1 MQAGAVKHNVNLLAA
16 AFALTAVS
24 YGLARFAFGLLLPE
38 IRTEL
43 SLDIATTGWIG
54 SSAFVAYCIG
64 VSITFM
70 LNRACSP
77 RAIALAAGLA
87 STIGMV
93 TITLSSSGWMLGTGV
108 ALAGLSTGLT
118 SPPLATAVSLRFD
131 DAHRPKANAII
142 NAGTAAGIVFSGL
155 ASLIAFGGWRE
166 LYILFSAIS
175 CAVTVWVLYAV
186 PTEQNRTTSEP
197 ASFAMFKR
205 PGMLAL
211 CTGSF
216 LMGLSSTAIWTFGG
230 SLLRD
235 EFDFMQ
241 SDIAWIWVALGLA
254 GVTGAMTGR
263 FVQRFG
269 PVRVHW
275 ISLVGMAAGIMGL
288 SCTSISV
295 ASAFISVA
303 LFGASYIVSSGAFL
317 IQGIRLLP
325 DRPDLGLGI
334 PFLIL
339 ASGQSAGSPLF
350 GALLAHWGV
359 GVALAV
365 FAGVALLAG
374 CIRPRRSCPR
384 QSEYL
389 SQADQSRPRSGS
401 NPALRDTLR

>member
-1 MQAGAVKHNVNLLAA
+1 MKHNVNLVAA

-43 SLDIATTGWIG
+43 SLDTATTGWIG

-64 VSITFM
+64 VCITFA
-70 LNRACSP
+70 LNRACPP
-77 RAIALAAGLA
+77 RAIAFAAGLA

-93 TITLSSSGWMLGTGV
+93 IITLSTSGVVLGLGV

-118 SPPLATAVSLRFD
+118 SPPLATAVSLQLD

-166 LYILFSAIS
+166 LYILFSVIS
-175 CAVTVWVLYAV
+175 GAVAVWVLYAV
-186 PTEQNRTTSEP
+186 PATHERTASEP
-197 ASFAMFKR
+197 MSFAISFAIFKR

-211 CTGSF
+211 YTGSF

-235 EFDFMQ
+235 EFDFTQ
-241 SDIAWIWVALGLA
+241 TDIAWIWVALGLA
-254 GVTGAMTGR
+254 GVTGAMTGV

-269 PVRVHW
+269 LVRVHW
-275 ISLVGMAAGIMGL
+275 VSLAGMAVGIVGL
-288 SCTSISV
+288 SFTSVSV
-295 ASAFISVA
+295 AFAFISVA
-303 LFGASYIVSSGAFL
+303 LFGASYITSSGAFL

-334 PFLIL
+334 PFLII
-339 ASGQSAGSPLF
+339 AAGQSAGSPLF
-350 GALLAHWGV
+350 GALLSGWGA
-359 GVALAV
+359 GVALAA
-365 FAGVALLAG
+365 FAGVALLSG
-374 CIRPRRSCPR
+374 LIVPR
-384 QSEYL
+384 QS
-389 SQADQSRPRSGS
+389 AAK
-401 NPALRDTLR
+401 ALAAHAGV

>member
-1 MQAGAVKHNVNLLAA
+1 MKHNVNLLAA

-64 VSITFM
+64 VCITFA

-77 RAIALAAGLA
+77 RALAFAAGLA

-93 TITLSSSGWMLGTGV
+93 IITLSTSGIVLGLGV

-118 SPPLATAVSLRFD
+118 SPPLATAVSLQFD

-142 NAGTAAGIVFSGL
+142 NAGTAAGIVLSGL
-155 ASLIAFGGWRE
+155 VSLLAFGGWRE
-166 LYILFSAIS
+166 LYILFSVIS
-175 CAVTVWVLYAV
+175 GAVAVWVLYAV
-186 PTEQNRTTSEP
+186 PTRHERTASEP
-197 ASFAMFKR
+197 TSFAISFAISFVIFKR

-235 EFDFMQ
+235 EFNFTQ
-241 SDIAWIWVALGLA
+241 TDIAWIWVALGLA
-254 GVTGAMTGR
+254 GVAGAMTGV

-269 PVRVHW
+269 LARVHW
-275 ISLVGMAAGIMGL
+275 VSLAGMAAGIVGL
-288 SCTSISV
+288 SFTSVSV
-295 ASAFISVA
+295 AFAFVSVA
-303 LFGASYIVSSGAFL
+303 LFGASYITSSGAFL

-339 ASGQSAGSPLF
+339 AAGQSAGSPLF
-350 GALLAHWGV
+350 GALLSGWDAD
-359 GVALAV
+359 VALAA
-365 FAGVALLAG
+365 FAGVALLSG
-374 CIRPRRSCPR
+374 FIVPR
-384 QSEYL
+384 QS
-389 SQADQSRPRSGS
+389 AAKAP
-401 NPALRDTLR
+401 PAHVGV

>member
-1 MQAGAVKHNVNLLAA
+1 MRASAVKHNVNLLAA

-24 YGLARFAFGLLLPE
+24 YGLARFAFGLLLPQ
-38 IRTEL
+38 IRSEL
-43 SLDIATTGWIG
+43 SLDIGTTGWIG

-64 VSITFM
+64 VCITFA

-77 RAIALAAGLA
+77 RAIAVAAGLA

-93 TITLSSSGWMLGTGV
+93 IITLSTSGVVLGLGV

-118 SPPLATAVSLRFD
+118 SPPLATAVSLQFD

-142 NAGTAAGIVFSGL
+142 NAGTAAGIVLSGL

-166 LYILFSAIS
+166 LYILFSVIS
-175 CAVTVWVLYAV
+175 CAVAVWVLYAV
-186 PTEQNRTTSEP
+186 PATHERTASEP
-197 ASFAMFKR
+197 VSFAISFAIFKR

-235 EFDFMQ
+235 EFNFTQ
-241 SDIAWIWVALGLA
+241 TDIAWIWVALGLA
-254 GVTGAMTGR
+254 GVAGAMTGV

-269 PVRVHW
+269 LVRVHW
-275 ISLVGMAAGIMGL
+275 ISLAGMAAGMIGL
-288 SCTSISV
+288 SFTSISV
-295 ASAFISVA
+295 AFAFISVA
-303 LFGASYIVSSGAFL
+303 LFGASYITSSGAFL

-325 DRPDLGLGI
+325 DRPDLGLGM

-339 ASGQSAGSPLF
+339 ASGQSAGAPLF
-350 GALLAHWGV
+350 GALLSGWGV
-359 GVALAV
+359 SVALAV
-365 FAGVALLAG
+365 FAGVALLSG
-374 CIRPRRSCPR
+374 CIRPRHF
-384 QSEYL
+384 
-389 SQADQSRPRSGS
+389 ADKAVVTS
-401 NPALRDTLR
+401 

>member
-1 MQAGAVKHNVNLLAA
+1 MQASIVKHNVNLLAA

-24 YGLARFAFGLLLPE
+24 YGLARFAFGLLLPQ

-64 VSITFM
+64 VCITFA

-77 RAIALAAGLA
+77 RAIAFAAGLA

-93 TITLSSSGWMLGTGV
+93 IITLATTGWGLGLGV

-118 SPPLATAVSLRFD
+118 SPPLATAVSMQFD

-155 ASLIAFGGWRE
+155 ASLIVLGGWRE
-166 LYILFSAIS
+166 LYMLFSAIS
-175 CAVTVWVLYAV
+175 CVVALWLLYAV
-186 PTEQNRTTSEP
+186 PSGHDHAASEP
-197 ASFAMFKR
+197 VSLAIFKR
-205 PGMLAL
+205 PGMPAL
-211 CTGSF
+211 CTGSV

-235 EFDFMQ
+235 EFNFTQ
-241 SDIAWIWVALGLA
+241 SDIAWTWVALGLA
-254 GVTGAMTGR
+254 GVTGAMTGF

-269 PVRVHW
+269 LVHVHRA
-275 ISLVGMAAGIMGL
+275 SLAGMAAGIIGL
-288 SCTSISV
+288 SFTPVSV
-295 ASAFISVA
+295 AFAFISVA
-303 LFGASYIVSSGAFL
+303 LFGASYITSSGAFL

-325 DRPDLGLGI
+325 DRPDLGLGM
-334 PFLIL
+334 PFLII

-350 GALLAHWGV
+350 GALMTHWGV

-365 FAGVALLAG
+365 FAGVALVSG
-374 CIRPRRSCPR
+374 CIRSRHS
-384 QSEYL
+384 
-389 SQADQSRPRSGS
+389 ADQAFVAP
-401 NPALRDTLR
+401 

>member
-1 MQAGAVKHNVNLLAA
+1 MQASTVKHNVNLLAA

-43 SLDIATTGWIG
+43 SLDIGTTGWIG

-64 VSITFM
+64 VCITFA

-77 RAIALAAGLA
+77 RAIAFAAGLA

-93 TITLSSSGWMLGTGV
+93 IIMLSTTGVVLGLGV

-118 SPPLATAVSLRFD
+118 SPPLATAVSLQFD
-131 DAHRPKANAII
+131 DTHRPKANAII

-155 ASLIAFGGWRE
+155 ASLLAFGGWRE
-166 LYILFSAIS
+166 VYILFSVVS
-175 CAVTVWVLYAV
+175 GAVAVWILFAV
-186 PTEQNRTTSEP
+186 PTGQERTSSAP
-197 ASFAMFKR
+197 FSIAIFRR

-241 SDIAWIWVALGLA
+241 SDVAWIWVTLGLA
-254 GVTGAMTGR
+254 GVAGAMTGV

-269 PVRVHW
+269 LARVHGV
-275 ISLVGMAAGIMGL
+275 SLAGMAAGMIGL
-288 SCTSISV
+288 SFTSVSV
-295 ASAFISVA
+295 VFAFISVA
-303 LFGASYIVSSGAFL
+303 LFGASYITSSGAFL

-325 DRPDLGLGI
+325 DRPDLGLGV

-350 GALLAHWGV
+350 GALLSGWGA
-359 GVALAV
+359 GVALAA

-374 CIRPRRSCPR
+374 LIFPQ
-384 QSEYL
+384 QS
-389 SQADQSRPRSGS
+389 AAMVPVAPVRV
-401 NPALRDTLR
+401 

>member
-1 MQAGAVKHNVNLLAA
+1 MKHNVNLLAA

-24 YGLARFAFGLLLPE
+24 YGLARFAFGLLLPQ

-43 SLDIATTGWIG
+43 SLDIGTTGWIG

-64 VSITFM
+64 VCITFM
-70 LNRACSP
+70 VSRACSP
-77 RAIALAAGLA
+77 RTIAFAAGLA

-93 TITLSSSGWMLGTGV
+93 IVTLATSGLVLGVGV

-118 SPPLATAVSLRFD
+118 SPPLATSVALRLD
-131 DAHRPKANAII
+131 EAHRPKANAII

-166 LYILFSAIS
+166 LYGLFAAIS
-175 CAVTVWVLYAV
+175 CVVTVWVWCAV
-186 PTEQNRTTSEP
+186 PTGRESTTSGP
-197 ASFAMFKR
+197 VSLAIFKR

-211 CTGSF
+211 CTGSL

-235 EFDFMQ
+235 EFDFTQ
-241 SDIAWIWVALGLA
+241 RDIACIWVALGLA
-254 GVTGAMTGR
+254 GVAGAMTGA

-269 PVRVHW
+269 LLRVHRM
-275 ISLVGMAAGIMGL
+275 SLLGMAAGIIGL
-288 SCTSISV
+288 SFTSIS
-295 ASAFISVA
+295 AAFAFASVA
-303 LFGASYIVSSGAFL
+303 LFGASYITSSGAYL

-325 DRPDLGLGI
+325 ERPDLGLGI

-339 ASGQSAGSPLF
+339 ASGQSAGAPLF
-350 GALLAHWGV
+350 GALLTGWGA
-359 GVALAV
+359 GVALAA

-374 CIRPRRSCPR
+374 CIRPRHA
-384 QSEYL
+384 
-389 SQADQSRPRSGS
+389 ADAPDLRREMSSGQ
-401 NPALRDTLR
+401 

>member
-1 MQAGAVKHNVNLLAA
+1 MQASAVKHNVNLLAA

-24 YGLARFAFGLLLPE
+24 YGLARFAFGLLLPQ
-38 IRTEL
+38 IRSEL
-43 SLDIATTGWIG
+43 SLDIGTTGWIG

-64 VSITFM
+64 VCITFA

-77 RAIALAAGLA
+77 RAIAVAAGLA

-93 TITLSSSGWMLGTGV
+93 IITLSTSGVVLGLGV

-118 SPPLATAVSLRFD
+118 SPPLATAVSLQFD

-142 NAGTAAGIVFSGL
+142 NAGTAAGIVLSGL

-166 LYILFSAIS
+166 LYILFSVIS
-175 CAVTVWVLYAV
+175 CAVAVWVLYAV
-186 PTEQNRTTSEP
+186 PATHERTASEP
-197 ASFAMFKR
+197 MSFAISFAIFKR

-235 EFDFMQ
+235 EFNFTQ
-241 SDIAWIWVALGLA
+241 TDIAWIWVALGLA
-254 GVTGAMTGR
+254 GVAGAMTGV

-269 PVRVHW
+269 LVRVHW
-275 ISLVGMAAGIMGL
+275 ISLAGMAAGMIGL
-288 SCTSISV
+288 SFTSISV
-295 ASAFISVA
+295 AFAFISVA
-303 LFGASYIVSSGAFL
+303 LFGASYITSSGAFL

-325 DRPDLGLGI
+325 DRPDLGLGM

-350 GALLAHWGV
+350 GALLSGWGA
-359 GVALAV
+359 GVALAA
-365 FAGVALLAG
+365 FAGVALLSG
-374 CIRPRRSCPR
+374 CIRPRHF
-384 QSEYL
+384 
-389 SQADQSRPRSGS
+389 ADKAVVTS
-401 NPALRDTLR
+401 

>member
-1 MQAGAVKHNVNLLAA
+1 MQASTVKHNVNLLAA

-24 YGLARFAFGLLLPE
+24 YGLARFAFGLLLPQ

-64 VSITFM
+64 VCITFA

-77 RAIALAAGLA
+77 RTIAFAAGLA

-93 TITLSSSGWMLGTGV
+93 IITLSASGVVLGLGV

-118 SPPLATAVSLRFD
+118 SPPLATAVSLQFD

-166 LYILFSAIS
+166 LYIVFSVIS
-175 CAVTVWVLYAV
+175 GAVAVWVLYAV
-186 PTEQNRTTSEP
+186 PATHERTASEP
-197 ASFAMFKR
+197 MSSAISFAIFKR

-235 EFDFMQ
+235 EFNFTQ
-241 SDIAWIWVALGLA
+241 TDIAWIWVALGLA
-254 GVTGAMTGR
+254 GVTGAMTGV

-269 PVRVHW
+269 LVRVHW
-275 ISLVGMAAGIMGL
+275 VSLAGMAVGIVGL
-288 SCTSISV
+288 SFTSVSV
-295 ASAFISVA
+295 AFAFISVA
-303 LFGASYIVSSGAFL
+303 LFGASYITSSGAFL
-317 IQGIRLLP
+317 IQGIWLLP

-339 ASGQSAGSPLF
+339 AAGQSAGSPLF
-350 GALLAHWGV
+350 GALLSGWGA
-359 GVALAV
+359 GVALAA
-365 FAGVALLAG
+365 FAGVALLSG
-374 CIRPRRSCPR
+374 FIVPQ
-384 QSEYL
+384 QS
-389 SQADQSRPRSGS
+389 AAKAP
-401 NPALRDTLR
+401 PAHVGV

>member
-1 MQAGAVKHNVNLLAA
+1 MQASAVKHNVNLLAA

-64 VSITFM
+64 VCITFA

-77 RAIALAAGLA
+77 RAIAFAAGLA

-93 TITLSSSGWMLGTGV
+93 IITLSTSGVVLGLGV

-118 SPPLATAVSLRFD
+118 SPPLATAVSLQFD

-155 ASLIAFGGWRE
+155 ASLLAFGGWRE
-166 LYILFSAIS
+166 LYIVFSVIS
-175 CAVTVWVLYAV
+175 GAVAVWVLYAV
-186 PTEQNRTTSEP
+186 PTTHGRTASDP
-197 ASFAMFKR
+197 FSFAIFRR

-235 EFDFMQ
+235 EFNFRQ
-241 SDIAWIWVALGLA
+241 TDIAWIWMTLGLA
-254 GVTGAMTGR
+254 GVAGAMTGV

-269 PVRVHW
+269 LARVHCV
-275 ISLVGMAAGIMGL
+275 SLAGMAAGMIGL
-288 SCTSISV
+288 SFTSVSV
-295 ASAFISVA
+295 AFAFVSVA
-303 LFGASYIVSSGAFL
+303 LFGASYITSSGAFL

-350 GALLAHWGV
+350 GALMTHWGM
-359 GVALAV
+359 GIALAV
-365 FAGVALLAG
+365 CAGAALLSAY
-374 CIRPRRSCPR
+374 IRPTSTG
-384 QSEYL
+384 Q
-389 SQADQSRPRSGS
+389 
-401 NPALRDTLR
+401 

>member
-1 MQAGAVKHNVNLLAA
+1 MQASAVKHNVNLLAA

-64 VSITFM
+64 VCITFA

-77 RAIALAAGLA
+77 RAIAFAAGLA

-93 TITLSSSGWMLGTGV
+93 IITLSTSGVVLGLGV

-118 SPPLATAVSLRFD
+118 SPPLATAVSLQFD

-155 ASLIAFGGWRE
+155 VSLLAFGGWRE
-166 LYILFSAIS
+166 LYILFAVIS
-175 CAVTVWVLYAV
+175 GAVAVWILYAV
-186 PTEQNRTTSEP
+186 PTGQERTASDP
-197 ASFAMFKR
+197 FSFAIFRR

-235 EFDFMQ
+235 EFNFRQ
-241 SDIAWIWVALGLA
+241 TDIAWIWMTLGLA
-254 GVTGAMTGR
+254 GVAGAMTGV

-269 PVRVHW
+269 LARVHCV
-275 ISLVGMAAGIMGL
+275 SLAGMAAGMIGL
-288 SCTSISV
+288 SLTSVSV
-295 ASAFISVA
+295 AFGFVSVA
-303 LFGASYIVSSGAFL
+303 LFGASYITSSGAFL

-325 DRPDLGLGI
+325 DRPDLGLGM

-350 GALLAHWGV
+350 GALMTHWGM
-359 GVALAV
+359 GIALAV
-365 FAGVALLAG
+365 CAGAALLSA
-374 CIRPRRSCPR
+374 CIRPTSTG
-384 QSEYL
+384 Q
-389 SQADQSRPRSGS
+389 
-401 NPALRDTLR
+401 

>member
-1 MQAGAVKHNVNLLAA
+1 MQASTVKHNVNLLAA

-24 YGLARFAFGLLLPE
+24 YGLARFAFGLLLPQ

-64 VSITFM
+64 VCITFA
-70 LNRACSP
+70 LNHACSP
-77 RAIALAAGLA
+77 RAIAFAAGLA

-93 TITLSSSGWMLGTGV
+93 IITLSTSGVVLGLGV

-118 SPPLATAVSLRFD
+118 SPPLATAVSLQFD
-131 DAHRPKANAII
+131 DARRPKANAII
-142 NAGTAAGIVFSGL
+142 NAGTAAGIVLSGL
-155 ASLIAFGGWRE
+155 ASLLAFGGWRE
-166 LYILFSAIS
+166 LYILFSVIS
-175 CAVTVWVLYAV
+175 GAVAVWVLYAV
-186 PTEQNRTTSEP
+186 PTGQERTASEP
-197 ASFAMFKR
+197 MSFSISFAIFKR

-235 EFDFMQ
+235 EFNFTQ
-241 SDIAWIWVALGLA
+241 TDIAWIWVALGLA
-254 GVTGAMTGR
+254 GVAGAMTGV

-269 PVRVHW
+269 LVRVHW
-275 ISLVGMAAGIMGL
+275 ISLAGMAAGMIGL
-288 SCTSISV
+288 SFTSISV
-295 ASAFISVA
+295 AFAFISVA
-303 LFGASYIVSSGAFL
+303 LFGASYITSSGAFL

-325 DRPDLGLGI
+325 DRPDLGLGM

-350 GALLAHWGV
+350 GALLSGWGA
-359 GVALAV
+359 GVALAA
-365 FAGVALLAG
+365 FAGVALLSG
-374 CIRPRRSCPR
+374 CIRPRHF
-384 QSEYL
+384 
-389 SQADQSRPRSGS
+389 ADKAVVTS
-401 NPALRDTLR
+401 

>member
-1 MQAGAVKHNVNLLAA
+1 MQASTVKRNVNLLAA

-54 SSAFVAYCIG
+54 SSAFIAYCIG
-64 VSITFM
+64 VCITFA
-70 LNRACSP
+70 LNRACPP
-77 RAIALAAGLA
+77 RAIAFAAGLA

-93 TITLSSSGWMLGTGV
+93 IITLSTSGVVLGLGV

-118 SPPLATAVSLRFD
+118 SPPLATAVSLQFD

-142 NAGTAAGIVFSGL
+142 NAGTAAGIVLSGL
-155 ASLIAFGGWRE
+155 ASLLVFGGWRE
-166 LYILFSAIS
+166 LYVLFSVIS
-175 CAVTVWVLYAV
+175 GAVAVWVLYAV
-186 PTEQNRTTSEP
+186 PTGHERTASEP
-197 ASFAMFKR
+197 FSFAIFKR

-235 EFDFMQ
+235 EFNFTQ
-241 SDIAWIWVALGLA
+241 TDIAWIWVALGLA
-254 GVTGAMTGR
+254 GVAGAMTGV

-269 PVRVHW
+269 LVWVHRV
-275 ISLVGMAAGIMGL
+275 SLVGMAAGMIGL
-288 SCTSISV
+288 SFTSVSV
-295 ASAFISVA
+295 AFAFISVA
-303 LFGASYIVSSGAFL
+303 LFGASYITSSGAFL

-325 DRPDLGLGI
+325 DRPDLGLGM

-350 GALLAHWGV
+350 GALLGGWGA
-359 GVALAV
+359 GVALAA
-365 FAGVALLAG
+365 FAGVALLSG
-374 CIRPRRSCPR
+374 FIVPR
-384 QSEYL
+384 QSAAKAPP
-389 SQADQSRPRSGS
+389 SHVGV
-401 NPALRDTLR
+401 

>member
-1 MQAGAVKHNVNLLAA
+1 MKHNVNLLAA

-64 VSITFM
+64 VCITFAS
-70 LNRACSP
+70 NRACSP
-77 RAIALAAGLA
+77 RALAFAAGLA
-87 STIGMV
+87 STVGMV
-93 TITLSSSGWMLGTGV
+93 IITLSTSGIVLGLGV

-118 SPPLATAVSLRFD
+118 SPPLATAVSLQCD

-155 ASLIAFGGWRE
+155 ASLLAFGGWRE
-166 LYILFSAIS
+166 LYILFSVIS
-175 CAVTVWVLYAV
+175 GVVAVWVLYAV
-186 PTEQNRTTSEP
+186 PTGHERTSSRP
-197 ASFAMFKR
+197 FSFAIFRR

-235 EFDFMQ
+235 EFNFTQ

-254 GVTGAMTGR
+254 GVTGAMTGV

-269 PVRVHW
+269 LMRVHW
-275 ISLVGMAAGIMGL
+275 VSLAGMAVGIVGL
-288 SCTSISV
+288 SFTSVSV
-295 ASAFISVA
+295 AFAFISVA
-303 LFGASYIVSSGAFL
+303 LFGASYITSSGAFL

-325 DRPDLGLGI
+325 DRPDLGLGM

-339 ASGQSAGSPLF
+339 AAGQSAGSPLF
-350 GALLAHWGV
+350 GALLSGWGA
-359 GVALAV
+359 GVALAA
-365 FAGVALLAG
+365 FAGVALLSG
-374 CIRPRRSCPR
+374 FIVPQ
-384 QSEYL
+384 QS
-389 SQADQSRPRSGS
+389 AAKAP
-401 NPALRDTLR
+401 PAHGGV

>member
-1 MQAGAVKHNVNLLAA
+1 MKHNVNLLAA

-64 VSITFM
+64 VCITFA

-77 RAIALAAGLA
+77 RTIAFAAGLA

-93 TITLSSSGWMLGTGV
+93 IITSSTSGVVLGLGV

-118 SPPLATAVSLRFD
+118 SPPLATAVSLQFD
-131 DAHRPKANAII
+131 DAHQPKANAII
-142 NAGTAAGIVFSGL
+142 NAGTAACIVFSGL
-155 ASLIAFGGWRE
+155 ASLTAFGGWRE
-166 LYILFSAIS
+166 LYMLFSVIS
-175 CAVTVWVLYAV
+175 GAVAVWVLYAV
-186 PTEQNRTTSEP
+186 PAKHERTASEP
-197 ASFAMFKR
+197 VSLAIFKR

-216 LMGLSSTAIWTFGG
+216 LMGLSSTAVWTFGG

-235 EFDFMQ
+235 EFNFTQ
-241 SDIAWIWVALGLA
+241 TDIAWIWVTLGLA
-254 GVTGAMTGR
+254 GVAGAMTGV

-269 PVRVHW
+269 LARVHCV
-275 ISLVGMAAGIMGL
+275 SLAGMAAGMIGL
-288 SCTSISV
+288 SFTSVSV
-295 ASAFISVA
+295 AFAFISVA
-303 LFGASYIVSSGAFL
+303 LFGASYITSSGAFL

-339 ASGQSAGSPLF
+339 ASGQSAGAPLF
-350 GALLAHWGV
+350 GALLTGWGM

-365 FAGVALLAG
+365 CAGAALLSAW
-374 CIRPRRSCPR
+374 IRPTSTG
-384 QSEYL
+384 Q
-389 SQADQSRPRSGS
+389 
-401 NPALRDTLR
+401 

>member
-1 MQAGAVKHNVNLLAA
+1 MQASAVKHNVNLLAA

-24 YGLARFAFGLLLPE
+24 YGLARFAFGLLLPQ

-43 SLDIATTGWIG
+43 SLDIVTTGWIG

-64 VSITFM
+64 VCITFA

-77 RAIALAAGLA
+77 RAIVFAAGLA

-93 TITLSSSGWMLGTGV
+93 IITLSTTGWVLGMGV

-118 SPPLATAVSLRFD
+118 SPPLATAVSLQFD

-166 LYILFSAIS
+166 LYMLFSVIS
-175 CAVTVWVLYAV
+175 GAVALWLVYAV
-186 PTEQNRTTSEP
+186 PSGKARTASEP
-197 ASFAMFKR
+197 FSFAIFKR

-235 EFDFMQ
+235 EFDFTQ
-241 SDIAWIWVALGLA
+241 SDIAWIWVALGVA
-254 GVTGAMTGR
+254 GVAGAMTGV

-269 PVRVHW
+269 LVRVHRV
-275 ISLVGMAAGIMGL
+275 SLAGMAVGVIGL
-288 SCTSISV
+288 SFTSVSV
-295 ASAFISVA
+295 GFAFISVA
-303 LFGASYIVSSGAFL
+303 LFGASYITSSGAFL

-334 PFLIL
+334 PFLIV
-339 ASGQSAGSPLF
+339 ASGQGAGSPLF
-350 GALLAHWGV
+350 GALMTHWGV

-365 FAGVALLAG
+365 FAGVALLSG
-374 CIRPRRSCPR
+374 CMRPQRSPPM
-384 QSEYL
+384 QPQYSA
-389 SQADQSRPRSGS
+389 QAS
-401 NPALRDTLR
+401 

>member
-1 MQAGAVKHNVNLLAA
+1 MKHNVNLLAA

-64 VSITFM
+64 VCITFA
-70 LNRACSP
+70 LNRACPP
-77 RAIALAAGLA
+77 RAIAFAAGLA

-93 TITLSSSGWMLGTGV
+93 IITLSTSGAVLGLGV

-118 SPPLATAVSLRFD
+118 SPPLATAVSLQFD

-142 NAGTAAGIVFSGL
+142 NAGTAAGIVLSGL

-166 LYILFSAIS
+166 LYILFSVIS
-175 CAVTVWVLYAV
+175 CAVAVWVLYAV
-186 PTEQNRTTSEP
+186 PATHERTASEP
-197 ASFAMFKR
+197 MSFAISFAIFKR

-235 EFDFMQ
+235 EFDFTQ

-254 GVTGAMTGR
+254 GVTGAMTGV

-269 PVRVHW
+269 LVRVHW
-275 ISLVGMAAGIMGL
+275 VSLAGMAAGIVGL
-288 SCTSISV
+288 SFTSVSV
-295 ASAFISVA
+295 AFAFVSVA
-303 LFGASYIVSSGAFL
+303 LFGASYITSSGAFL

-325 DRPDLGLGI
+325 DRPDLGLGM

-350 GALLAHWGV
+350 GALLNGWGV
-359 GVALAV
+359 SVALAL
-365 FAGVALLAG
+365 FAGAALLSG
-374 CIRPRRSCPR
+374 CIRPRHS
-384 QSEYL
+384 
-389 SQADQSRPRSGS
+389 ADS
-401 NPALRDTLR
+401 ALVTS

>member
-1 MQAGAVKHNVNLLAA
+1 MQASTVKHNVNLLAA

-43 SLDIATTGWIG
+43 SLDIGTTGWIG

-64 VSITFM
+64 VCITFA

-77 RAIALAAGLA
+77 RAIAFAAGLA

-93 TITLSSSGWMLGTGV
+93 IIMLSTTGVVLGLGV

-118 SPPLATAVSLRFD
+118 SPPLATAVSLQFD

-166 LYILFSAIS
+166 LYILFSVVS
-175 CAVTVWVLYAV
+175 GAVAVWILFAV
-186 PTEQNRTTSEP
+186 PTGQERTSSEP
-197 ASFAMFKR
+197 FSFAIFRR

-235 EFDFMQ
+235 EFNFMQ

-254 GVTGAMTGR
+254 GVAGAMTGV

-269 PVRVHW
+269 LARVHCV
-275 ISLVGMAAGIMGL
+275 SLAGMAAGMIGL
-288 SCTSISV
+288 SFTSVSV
-295 ASAFISVA
+295 AFAFISVA
-303 LFGASYIVSSGAFL
+303 LFGASYITSSGAFL

-325 DRPDLGLGI
+325 DRPDLGLGV

-350 GALLAHWGV
+350 GALLSGWGA
-359 GVALAV
+359 GVALAA
-365 FAGVALLAG
+365 FAGVALLSA
-374 CIRPRRSCPR
+374 CIRPRHF
-384 QSEYL
+384 
-389 SQADQSRPRSGS
+389 ADK
-401 NPALRDTLR
+401 ALVTP

>member
-1 MQAGAVKHNVNLLAA
+1 MKHNVNLLAA

-64 VSITFM
+64 VCITFA

-77 RAIALAAGLA
+77 RALAFAAGLA

-93 TITLSSSGWMLGTGV
+93 IITLSTSGIVLGLGV

-118 SPPLATAVSLRFD
+118 SPPLATAVSLQFD

-142 NAGTAAGIVFSGL
+142 NAGTAAGIVLSGL
-155 ASLIAFGGWRE
+155 VSLLAFGGWRE
-166 LYILFSAIS
+166 LYILFSVIS
-175 CAVTVWVLYAV
+175 GAVAVWVLYAV
-186 PTEQNRTTSEP
+186 PTRHERTASEP
-197 ASFAMFKR
+197 TSFAISFAISFVIFKR

-216 LMGLSSTAIWTFGG
+216 LMGLSSTAVWTFGG

-235 EFDFMQ
+235 EFNFTQ
-241 SDIAWIWVALGLA
+241 TDIAWIWVALGLA
-254 GVTGAMTGR
+254 GVAGAMTGV

-269 PVRVHW
+269 LARVHW
-275 ISLVGMAAGIMGL
+275 VSLAGMAAGIVGL
-288 SCTSISV
+288 SFTSVSV
-295 ASAFISVA
+295 AFAFVSVA
-303 LFGASYIVSSGAFL
+303 LFGASYITSSGAFL

-339 ASGQSAGSPLF
+339 AAGQSAGSPLF
-350 GALLAHWGV
+350 GALLSGWDAD
-359 GVALAV
+359 VALAA
-365 FAGVALLAG
+365 FAGVALLSG
-374 CIRPRRSCPR
+374 FIVPR
-384 QSEYL
+384 QS
-389 SQADQSRPRSGS
+389 AAKAP
-401 NPALRDTLR
+401 PAHVGV

>member
-1 MQAGAVKHNVNLLAA
+1 VKHNVNLLAA

-24 YGLARFAFGLLLPE
+24 YGLARFAFGLLLPQ

-54 SSAFVAYCIG
+54 SSAFVAYCFG
-64 VSITFM
+64 VCITFA

-77 RAIALAAGLA
+77 RTLAFAAGLA

-93 TITLSSSGWMLGTGV
+93 IITLSTSGIVLGLGV

-118 SPPLATAVSLRFD
+118 SPPLATAVSLQFD

-155 ASLIAFGGWRE
+155 ASLLAFGGWRE
-166 LYILFSAIS
+166 LYILFSVIS
-175 CAVTVWVLYAV
+175 GAAAVWILYAV
-186 PTEQNRTTSEP
+186 PTGQERAASEP
-197 ASFAMFKR
+197 VSFAILRR
-205 PGMLAL
+205 PGMPAL

-235 EFDFMQ
+235 AFNFTQ
-241 SDIAWIWVALGLA
+241 TDIAWIWVALGLA
-254 GVTGAMTGR
+254 GVAGAMTGV

-269 PVRVHW
+269 LVRVHRV
-275 ISLVGMAAGIMGL
+275 SLAGMAVGMIGL
-288 SCTSISV
+288 SFTSVSV
-295 ASAFISVA
+295 AFAFISVA
-303 LFGASYIVSSGAFL
+303 LFGATYITSSGAFL

-339 ASGQSAGSPLF
+339 AAGQSAGSPLF
-350 GALLAHWGV
+350 GTLLSGWGAF
-359 GVALAV
+359 VALAV
-365 FAGVALLAG
+365 FAGVALLSAG
-374 CIRPRRSCPR
+374 IRP
-384 QSEYL
+384 QY
-389 SQADQSRPRSGS
+389 AA
-401 NPALRDTLR
+401 NARDRGCRA

>member
-1 MQAGAVKHNVNLLAA
+1 MKHNVNLLAA

-64 VSITFM
+64 VCITFA

-77 RAIALAAGLA
+77 RAIAFAAGLA

-93 TITLSSSGWMLGTGV
+93 IITLATSGVVLGLGV

-118 SPPLATAVSLRFD
+118 SPPLATAVSLQFD

-155 ASLIAFGGWRE
+155 ASLLAFGGWRE
-166 LYILFSAIS
+166 LYILFSVIS
-175 CAVTVWVLYAV
+175 GAVVVWILYAV
-186 PTEQNRTTSEP
+186 PTGQEHTASEP
-197 ASFAMFKR
+197 FSFAIFRR

-235 EFDFMQ
+235 EFNFTQ

-254 GVTGAMTGR
+254 GVTGAMTGV

-269 PVRVHW
+269 LVRVHCV
-275 ISLVGMAAGIMGL
+275 SLAGMAAGMIGL
-288 SCTSISV
+288 SFTSVSV
-295 ASAFISVA
+295 AFAFISVA
-303 LFGASYIVSSGAFL
+303 LFGASYITSSGVFL

-350 GALLAHWGV
+350 GALMTGWGA
-359 GVALAV
+359 GMALAV
-365 FAGVALLAG
+365 FACVALLSA
-374 CIRPRRSCPR
+374 CIRPRHS
-384 QSEYL
+384 
-389 SQADQSRPRSGS
+389 ADKAFVAP
-401 NPALRDTLR
+401 

>member
-1 MQAGAVKHNVNLLAA
+1 MQASTVKHNVNLVAA

-24 YGLARFAFGLLLPE
+24 YGLARFAFGLLLPQ

-64 VSITFM
+64 VCITFA

-77 RAIALAAGLA
+77 RAIAFAAGLA

-93 TITLSSSGWMLGTGV
+93 IITLSTTGWVLGLGV

-118 SPPLATAVSLRFD
+118 SPPLATAVSLQFD

-142 NAGTAAGIVFSGL
+142 NTGTAAGIVFSGL
-155 ASLIAFGGWRE
+155 ASLLAFGGWRE
-166 LYILFSAIS
+166 LYILFSVIS
-175 CAVTVWVLYAV
+175 CVVAVWVLYAV
-186 PTEQNRTTSEP
+186 PTGRERTTSEP
-197 ASFAMFKR
+197 MSFAIFKR
-205 PGMLAL
+205 PGMPAL
-211 CTGSF
+211 CAGSV

-235 EFDFMQ
+235 ELDFTQ
-241 SDIAWIWVALGLA
+241 RDIAWIWVALGLA
-254 GVTGAMTGR
+254 GLAGAMTGV

-269 PVRVHW
+269 LVRVHW
-275 ISLVGMAAGIMGL
+275 VSLVGMAAGMIGL
-288 SCTSISV
+288 SFTSVSV
-295 ASAFISVA
+295 AFAFISVA
-303 LFGASYIVSSGAFL
+303 LFGASYITSSGAFL

-334 PFLIL
+334 PFLII
-339 ASGQSAGSPLF
+339 AAGQSAGSPLF
-350 GALLAHWGV
+350 GALLTGWGM

-365 FAGVALLAG
+365 CAGVALLSAW
-374 CIRPRRSCPR
+374 IRPTS
-384 QSEYL
+384 
-389 SQADQSRPRSGS
+389 SGQ
-401 NPALRDTLR
+401 

>member
-1 MQAGAVKHNVNLLAA
+1 MKHNVNLLAA

-64 VSITFM
+64 VCITFA
-70 LNRACSP
+70 LNRVCPP
-77 RAIALAAGLA
+77 RAIAFAAGLA

-93 TITLSSSGWMLGTGV
+93 IITLSTSGVVLGLGV

-118 SPPLATAVSLRFD
+118 SPPLATAVSLQFD
-131 DAHRPKANAII
+131 DAHQPKANAII

-166 LYILFSAIS
+166 LCMLFSIIS
-175 CAVTVWVLYAV
+175 GAVAVWVLYAV
-186 PTEQNRTTSEP
+186 PTGHERTASEP
-197 ASFAMFKR
+197 MSFAIFKR

-216 LMGLSSTAIWTFGG
+216 LMGLSSTAIWTFGS

-235 EFDFMQ
+235 EFDFTQ
-241 SDIAWIWVALGLA
+241 TDIAWIWVALGLA
-254 GVTGAMTGR
+254 GVAGAMTGV

-269 PVRVHW
+269 LVRVHW
-275 ISLVGMAAGIMGL
+275 VSLAGMAVGIVGL
-288 SCTSISV
+288 SFTSVSV
-295 ASAFISVA
+295 AFAFISVA
-303 LFGASYIVSSGAFL
+303 LFGASYITSSGAFL

-325 DRPDLGLGI
+325 DRPDLGLGM

-339 ASGQSAGSPLF
+339 ASGQSAGAPLF
-350 GALLAHWGV
+350 GALLSGWGV
-359 GVALAV
+359 SVALAA
-365 FAGVALLAG
+365 FAGVALLSG
-374 CIRPRRSCPR
+374 FIVPQ
-384 QSEYL
+384 QS
-389 SQADQSRPRSGS
+389 AAKAP
-401 NPALRDTLR
+401 PAHVGV

>member
-1 MQAGAVKHNVNLLAA
+1 MKHNVNLLAA

-64 VSITFM
+64 VCITFA

-77 RAIALAAGLA
+77 RAIAFAAGLA

-93 TITLSSSGWMLGTGV
+93 IITLSTSGIVLGLGV

-118 SPPLATAVSLRFD
+118 SPPLATAVSLQFD
-131 DAHRPKANAII
+131 DTHRPKANAII
-142 NAGTAAGIVFSGL
+142 NAGTAAGIVLSGL

-166 LYILFSAIS
+166 LYILFSVIS
-175 CAVTVWVLYAV
+175 CAVAVWVLYAV
-186 PTEQNRTTSEP
+186 PATHERTASEP
-197 ASFAMFKR
+197 MSFAISFAIFKR

-211 CTGSF
+211 CTGSI

-235 EFDFMQ
+235 EFDFTQ
-241 SDIAWIWVALGLA
+241 TDIAWIWVTLGLA
-254 GVTGAMTGR
+254 GVTGAMTGV

-269 PVRVHW
+269 LVRVHW
-275 ISLVGMAAGIMGL
+275 VSLAGMAVGIVGL
-288 SCTSISV
+288 SFTSVSV
-295 ASAFISVA
+295 AFAFFSVA
-303 LFGASYIVSSGAFL
+303 LFGASYITSSGAFL

-339 ASGQSAGSPLF
+339 AAGQSAGSPLF
-350 GALLAHWGV
+350 GALLSGWGAD
-359 GVALAV
+359 VALAA
-365 FAGVALLAG
+365 FAGVALLSG
-374 CIRPRRSCPR
+374 FIVPR
-384 QSEYL
+384 QS
-389 SQADQSRPRSGS
+389 AAKAP
-401 NPALRDTLR
+401 PAHVGV

>member
-1 MQAGAVKHNVNLLAA
+1 MLASTVKHNGNLLAA

-24 YGLARFAFGLLLPE
+24 YGLARFAFGLLLPQ

-43 SLDIATTGWIG
+43 SLDIGTTGWIG

-64 VSITFM
+64 VCITFA

-77 RAIALAAGLA
+77 RALAFAAGLA

-93 TITLSSSGWMLGTGV
+93 IITLATSGVVLGLGV

-118 SPPLATAVSLRFD
+118 SPPLATAVSLQFD

-155 ASLIAFGGWRE
+155 ASLLAFGGWRE
-166 LYILFSAIS
+166 LYILFAAIS
-175 CAVTVWVLYAV
+175 CAVAVWVLYAV
-186 PTEQNRTTSEP
+186 PTGHERTASEP
-197 ASFAMFKR
+197 ISFAIFKR

-235 EFDFMQ
+235 EFNFTQ
-241 SDIAWIWVALGLA
+241 TDIAWIWVALGLA
-254 GVTGAMTGR
+254 GITGAMTGV

-269 PVRVHW
+269 LVRVHW
-275 ISLVGMAAGIMGL
+275 VSLAGMAAGMIGL
-288 SCTSISV
+288 SFTSVSV
-295 ASAFISVA
+295 AFAFISVA
-303 LFGASYIVSSGAFL
+303 LFGASYITSTGAFL

-339 ASGQSAGSPLF
+339 AAGQSAGSPLF
-350 GALLAHWGV
+350 GALLTGWGV
-359 GVALAV
+359 GIALPV
-365 FAGVALLAG
+365 FAGAALLSG
-374 CIRPRRSCPR
+374 CIRPWHS
-384 QSEYL
+384 
-389 SQADQSRPRSGS
+389 ADNAFVAP
-401 NPALRDTLR
+401 

>member
-1 MQAGAVKHNVNLLAA
+1 MQASTVKHNVNLLAA

-24 YGLARFAFGLLLPE
+24 YGLARFAFGLLLPQ

-43 SLDIATTGWIG
+43 SLDIGTTGWIG
-54 SSAFVAYCIG
+54 SSAFIAYCIG
-64 VSITFM
+64 VCITFA

-77 RAIALAAGLA
+77 RTLAFAAGLA

-93 TITLSSSGWMLGTGV
+93 IITLSTTGWVLGMGV

-118 SPPLATAVSLRFD
+118 SPPLATAVSLQFD

-175 CAVTVWVLYAV
+175 CAVAVWVLYAV
-186 PTEQNRTTSEP
+186 PTGHERTASEP
-197 ASFAMFKR
+197 VSFAIFKR
-205 PGMLAL
+205 PGMLVL
-211 CTGSF
+211 CVGSF
-216 LMGLSSTAIWTFGG
+216 LMGLSSTAVWTFGG

-235 EFDFMQ
+235 EFDFTQ
-241 SDIAWIWVALGLA
+241 SDIAWTWVALGLA
-254 GVTGAMTGR
+254 GVAGAMTGV

-269 PVRVHW
+269 LVRVHW
-275 ISLVGMAAGIMGL
+275 VSLVGMAVGMIGL
-288 SCTSISV
+288 SFTSVSV
-295 ASAFISVA
+295 AFAFISVA
-303 LFGASYIVSSGAFL
+303 LFGAAYITSSGAFL

-339 ASGQSAGSPLF
+339 AAGQSAGSPLF
-350 GALLAHWGV
+350 GTLLSGYSAF
-359 GVALAV
+359 VALAV
-365 FAGVALLAG
+365 FAGVALLSAG
-374 CIRPRRSCPR
+374 IRPRHSAHKAFVAP
-384 QSEYL
+384 
-389 SQADQSRPRSGS
+389 
-401 NPALRDTLR
+401 